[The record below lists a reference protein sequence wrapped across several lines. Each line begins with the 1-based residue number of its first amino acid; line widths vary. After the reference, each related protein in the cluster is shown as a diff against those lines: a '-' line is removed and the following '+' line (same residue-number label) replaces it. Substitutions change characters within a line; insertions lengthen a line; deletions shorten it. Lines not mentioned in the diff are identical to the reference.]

1 LKEASKLGFT
11 SAITPVRAKRGG
23 DAGVQLREMS
33 DLHTFVEQVFGAM
46 TPHS

>member
-23 DAGVQLREMS
+23 DSGVQLREMT
-33 DLHTFVEQVFGAM
+33 DLLGFVEQVFGER
-46 TPHS
+46 